1 MNIQYNDWKNKPWRQ
16 IDAGKLQDDNKAFMK
31 QIKDVNKDVRFFK
44 GYQPIN
50 EKVNN
55 MQITLTLVE
64 SLRNDCME
72 DRHWKDLKTKTK
84 SDFDQKSPNFTFDD
98 ILKIKL
104 YKYKIDTE
112 EIVDIATKESKI
124 DKRLKIIESEWSKMN
139 FVFEGY
145 KERYIFGSLDAMI
158 EVLDLN
164 SLELMGFKAQG
175 KYVEFFIKKV
185 EDWRERLGRVDVVV
199 NEWLKVQKNWRILV
213 NIFLGSE
220 DIRMQLPEDTKVF
233 EGVNSEFEEIM
244 IAAHDSP
251 LVIDNCTEARK
262 ASLVEMSQKIKKCE
276 KALNDYLE
284 QKKKIFPRFYFLSNQ
299 SLLTILSNG
308 QNPPKVCEFIGDCFD
323 GLKTLKFEDAPSP
336 NEVSKTGVGMY
347 SKDDEE
353 ILFVKKFVA
362 EGQVETWLKQLEQ
375 QMRDCLYLILVD
387 AKSTSDTWDQ
397 GSDNKPREEW
407 IKDYCSQIALLTT
420 QIVWTEDVNRAFE
433 ELSSGSEG
441 AMKECVETIKT
452 RITKLI
458 YKVTKPLD
466 VLERMKVINII
477 TIDVHSRDVVQN
489 LYIAK
494 VAEAESFAWQSQ
506 LKFEWSTDKNNDV
519 TSKQFCRFDW

>member
-1 MNIQYNDWKNKPWRQ
+1 MEESIQIKKKLDDFTKQVDNFKTEFKTSLPYGYDDSMSLQEIQSKYKIIDDYYTKLQSFEHQARQNAELENLFELDMRQYKPLKECLNDLRNLKTLWDLISLVNIQYNDWKNKPWRQ

-72 DRHWKDLKTKTK
+72 ERHWKDLKTKTK

-104 YKYKIDTE
+104 YKYKTDTE

-145 KERYIFGSLDAMI
+145 KERFIFGSLDAMI

-175 KYVEFFIKKV
+175 KYVEFFIEKV
-185 EDWRERLGRVDVVV
+185 ESWRERLGRVDVVV

-262 ASLVEMSQKIKKCE
+262 ASLGKSVV
-276 KALNDYLE
+276 
-284 QKKKIFPRFYFLSNQ
+284 P
-299 SLLTILSNG
+299 
-308 QNPPKVCEFIGDCFD
+308 
-323 GLKTLKFEDAPSP
+323 DAS
-336 NEVSKTGVGMY
+336 
-347 SKDDEE
+347 
-353 ILFVKKFVA
+353 A
-362 EGQVETWLKQLEQ
+362 
-375 QMRDCLYLILVD
+375 
-387 AKSTSDTWDQ
+387 
-397 GSDNKPREEW
+397 
-407 IKDYCSQIALLTT
+407 
-420 QIVWTEDVNRAFE
+420 RA
-433 ELSSGSEG
+433 
-441 AMKECVETIKT
+441 
-452 RITKLI
+452 
-458 YKVTKPLD
+458 
-466 VLERMKVINII
+466 
-477 TIDVHSRDVVQN
+477 
-489 LYIAK
+489 
-494 VAEAESFAWQSQ
+494 
-506 LKFEWSTDKNNDV
+506 
-519 TSKQFCRFDW
+519 